1 MGRHYVATKAHPL
14 PAYWLG
20 NLIPQHEPPLRGVWL
35 PLVRAAPPTPDPAPR
50 VMGRAPPRGARAARP
65 APWPPPPGPACA
77 PPPPVAPPAPWVPLL
92 AGSVP
97 REPEILPPSGWKGKV
112 LFPLFFQGLLHG
124 SATLHYF
131 ETPRSSTSL
140 EMTLL

>member
-1 MGRHYVATKAHPL
+1 MVSGCDMKVSICKLSVWVLWVCFSCFYGPEIF
-14 PAYWLG
+14 P
-20 NLIPQHEPPLRGVWL
+20 IMFMLRQDAWR
-35 PLVRAAPPTPDPAPR
+35 PSAAVSR
-50 VMGRAPPRGARAARP
+50 S

-77 PPPPVAPPAPWVPLL
+77 PPPPVAPPAPWVLLL
-92 AGSVP
+92 AGSVL
-97 REPEILPPSGWKGKV
+97 REPEVLPPSGWKGKV